1 MQVSTVISLFIH
13 YTLYLLIISK
23 ADFVCLWFYVFQSL
37 DEYVAALLTLKQK
50 IFDTEWVKNIYDV
63 IIIIWHPFKMFTSLA
78 GQQHSSCMVAK

>member
-13 YTLYLLIISK
+13 YRLYLFIISK

-50 IFDTEWVKNIYDV
+50 IFDTEWV
-63 IIIIWHPFKMFTSLA
+63 
-78 GQQHSSCMVAK
+78 